1 MKMVKSLLLGSA
13 AGLVAV
19 SAGRAAD
26 LPVKAKP
33 VEYVKVCSLYG
44 AGFYYMPGT
53 DICIKIGG
61 FIRTEVNIHA
71 AGSFAP
77 VVANSAGFQFR
88 AGDNWVNRSRA
99 ALTADVREQTSY
111 GTLRGYLAAG
121 WQYSTDD
128 ALTVSLPSVTA
139 TGTTARAGL
148 ATTSTFAGFLGNNS
162 NLYMLRAF
170 IQWGG
175 WTFGKT
181 ASFYDFFNTSKY
193 TLQTNF
199 LYQDFAG
206 NGINTWGY
214 TQQLGNGLAAT
225 IALQDPSPYEKP
237 LVDVNPAGAFATT
250 SATSAN
256 VFGINAAASNN
267 NANAGTLVPDIVG
280 SIRVDQA
287 WGGAQ
292 IAGIAHDNRATY
304 YSNTFNGII
313 SGSDHPNDKWG
324 WAAMG
329 GLELNVPYFG
339 KGDSFAVQGQYCVGA
354 VMDCSNNSGTR
365 LADVGWSLIN
375 VNKIG
380 LGWEDDAYFGSLT
393 TSKFNSEG
401 HVETIHSIGATGLQ
415 LTTSW
420 NVIAAFQHYWMPEV
434 RTSLYGGYL
443 NYQANSSAVDTE
455 ICQALNNGTFFANNA
470 TRIALLNHTQVS
482 NTGCTDWAAWMIG
495 SRTLWN
501 PTKNLDVGVDVLYTA
516 QTKTAFSGAQFAFA
530 PGGGASTQTLTAADT
545 HIWTGIMR
553 IQYNFLP

>member
-19 SAGRAAD
+19 SAGQAAD

-44 AGFYYMPGT
+44 AGFFYMPGT
-53 DICIKIGG
+53 DVCIKIGG
-61 FIRTEVNIHA
+61 FLRAEVNVHA

-77 VVANSAGFQFR
+77 FVSNSNAFQFR
-88 AGDNWVNRSRA
+88 AEDNFVARSRA
-99 ALTADVREQTSY
+99 ALTTDVREQTSF
-111 GTLRGYLAAG
+111 GTLRAYLAAG

-128 ALTVSLPSVTA
+128 APTVSLPSVQS
-139 TGTTARAGL
+139 TGTTARAGFG
-148 ATTSTFAGFLGNNS
+148 TTSTFAGFLGNNS

-175 WTFGKT
+175 FTIGKT

-199 LYQDFAG
+199 LYQDFG
-206 NGINTWGY
+206 GVGINTWGY
-214 TQQLGNGLAAT
+214 TQQLGNGIAAT
-225 IALQDPSPYEKP
+225 IALQDASPFVKP

-250 SATSAN
+250 AATSAN
-256 VFGINAAASNN
+256 VFNISAASSNN
-267 NANAGTLVPDIVG
+267 NANTGTLVPDIVA
-280 SIRVDQA
+280 SLRIDQA

-292 IAGIAHDNRATY
+292 IAGIARDDRVTY
-304 YSNTFNGII
+304 YSNTFNGVI

-324 WAAMG
+324 WAGMA
-329 GLELNVPYFG
+329 GLELNLQNFLPWFG

-354 VMDCSNNSGTR
+354 VMDCTNNSGTR
-365 LADVGWSLIN
+365 LNDIGWSLIN

-380 LGWEDDAYFGSLT
+380 LGFEDDGYFGSLT
-393 TSKFNSEG
+393 THPTVG
-401 HVETIHSIGATGLQ
+401 APHALGATGLQ
-415 LTTSW
+415 LTTAW
-420 NVIAAFQHYWMPEV
+420 NVIAAIQHYWIPEV

-455 ICQALNNGTFFANNA
+455 VCQALNNGTFSANNA
-470 TRIALLNHTQVS
+470 TAIKLVNGTQVA

-501 PTKNLDVGVDVLYTA
+501 PVRNLDVGVDVLYTSLS
-516 QTKTAFSGAQFAFA
+516 KTAFGGAQFAFA
-530 PGGGASTQTLTAADT
+530 PGGGAATQTLTAGDT
-545 HIWTGIMR
+545 HIWAGIMR
-553 IQYNFLP
+553 VQYNFLP